1 MMKNIQNPF
10 AFIYLYNKAAK
21 KDAQKPSYFSNTS
34 IKYVK
39 QLEKDFWLKE

>member
-1 MMKNIQNPF
+1 MFRIHLLL
-10 AFIYLYNKAAK
+10 FIYTIRLRK